1 MKRIRLTASAIAASS
16 LGSLGLVGIGAT
28 SAHAASTTPNTAFSG
43 KGFDTCIAPNSAMM
57 DDWYAH
63 SPYRGVGVYI
73 GGASYH
79 PDQDCASTA
88 NPKPPT
94 DGGYTKDWVAHQ
106 AATGWGM
113 WAIYAGQQGPTLTAA
128 GADPTALGTTDAAD
142 AVQKATNLGFAPG
155 TTIFVDMEPY
165 HEDATAK
172 AVVAYLK
179 SFGNALNGTGFKL
192 GLYGTSGNPASGHSA
207 LSDATAD
214 PALTAQI
221 SAVDISGTTSD
232 QANFNATTND
242 PYVPATDWAKHQRVH
257 QYFLDV
263 NRQYGSSP
271 AIQVD
276 EDDVDLSPTSHVT
289 LDPSQVHAV
298 RWAGNDRIGTAV
310 AVSQKLWPTTTDN
323 QADFYAPAD
332 KRPLAK
338 SAVLSRSDQFA
349 DALGGS
355 ALAAHDSGPL
365 LLTETKALNPATAN
379 ELRRTLAPGS
389 PVYLLG
395 GNQALSPAVATAV
408 QKLGFNPVRVAGPD
422 RFSTSVAIAQ
432 QMAGDMKDSGGHPAV
447 QRVLLA
453 TAKDFPDALAA
464 GTAAGATP
472 DTVLVLT
479 NGTQMPPATS
489 TFLHQRAGTPA
500 GANVY
505 PVGGAANTA
514 AKTLGAATVP
524 AGNLKLDG
532 LVGATR
538 YETAALVAHQF
549 FGATG
554 TPHMY
559 GVATGVQWADALSGG
574 AAMATLDG
582 PLLLTEPT
590 SLAPATRGFLNAEEA
605 GGSIEV
611 GVVLGGTAAISNGV
625 FNSL

>member
-16 LGSLGLVGIGAT
+16 LGSLGLVGIGET
-28 SAHAASTTPNTAFSG
+28 SAHAATASPNTAFSG
-43 KGFDTCIAPNSAMM
+43 KGFDTCIAPSTPQM

-79 PDQDCASTA
+79 PDQDCKSSA
-88 NPKPPT
+88 NPSPAP
-94 DGGYTKDWVAHQ
+94 DGGYTADWVAHQ

-113 WAIYAGQQGPTLTAA
+113 WAIYDGQQGPTLIAP
-128 GADPTALGTTDAAD
+128 GADPTALGASDAAD
-142 AVQKATNLGFAPG
+142 AVAKAAKLGFAPG

-165 HEDATAK
+165 HEDATAH
-172 AVVAYLK
+172 AVTAYLK

-192 GLYGTSGNPASGHSA
+192 GLYGTSGNPAGGHSA
-207 LSDATAD
+207 IGDAAAD
-214 PALTAQI
+214 PALQAQI
-221 SAVDISGTTSD
+221 SAVDISGSTSD
-232 QANFNATTND
+232 QENFNATTND
-242 PYVPATDWAKHQRVH
+242 PYVPAADWAKHQRIH

-263 NRQYGSSP
+263 TRQYGTSP

-276 EDDVDLSPTSHVT
+276 EDEVDLSPTSHVT
-289 LDPSQVHAV
+289 LDPTQVHAV

-310 AVSQKLWPTTTDN
+310 AVSQKLWPTTTNN

-338 SAVLSRSDQFA
+338 TAVLSRSDDFA

-365 LLTETKALNPATAN
+365 LLTPTASLNPATAA
-379 ELRRTLAPGS
+379 ELTRTLAPHS
-389 PVYLLG
+389 TVYLLG
-395 GNQALSPAVATAV
+395 GEKALSPAVFTAV
-408 QKLGFNPVRVAGPD
+408 QKLGFNPVRVAGDD
-422 RFSTSVAIAQ
+422 RYSTSVKIAG
-432 QMAGDMKDSGGHPAV
+432 QMAADMKDSSGHPAV

-453 TAKDFPDALAA
+453 TASLFPDALAA

-479 NGTQMPPATS
+479 NGTQMPAPTAA
-489 TFLHQRAGTPA
+489 FLHQWAGTSA

-505 PVGGAANTA
+505 PVGGAANAA
-514 AKTLGAATVP
+514 AKTLGTAVP
-524 AGNLKLDG
+524 AGNLKLDM
-532 LVGATR
+532 LVGGDR
-538 YETAALVAHQF
+538 YATAALVAHQF

-559 GVATGVQWADALSGG
+559 GVATGTQWADALSGG
-574 AAMATLDG
+574 AAMGTLDG
-582 PLLLTEPT
+582 PLLLTPPT
-590 SLAPATRGFLNAEEA
+590 SLAPATRGFLTDEKA

-611 GVVLGGTAAISNGV
+611 GVVLGGKAAVADSV
-625 FNSL
+625 LNSL

>member
-28 SAHAASTTPNTAFSG
+28 GAHATTTSPDTAFSG
-43 KGFDTCIAPNSAMM
+43 KGFDTCLAPSNAQM

-79 PDQDCASTA
+79 PDQDCKSSA
-88 NPKPPT
+88 NPNPPA
-94 DGGYTKDWVAHQ
+94 DGGYSADWVQHQ

-113 WAIYAGQQGPTLTAA
+113 WAIYAGQQGPTLIAA
-128 GADPTALGTTDAAD
+128 GADPTALGASDAAD
-142 AVQKATNLGFAPG
+142 AAQKATALGFAPG

-165 HEDATAK
+165 HEDATAQ
-172 AVVAYLK
+172 AVTTYLK

-192 GLYGTSGNPASGHSA
+192 GLYGTSGSPASGHSA
-207 LSDATAD
+207 IGDAAAD
-214 PALTAQI
+214 PALRAQI
-221 SAVDISGTTSD
+221 SAVDISGSTSD
-232 QANFNATTND
+232 QENFNATTND
-242 PYVPATDWAKHQRVH
+242 PYVPATDWAKHQRIH

-263 NRQYGSSP
+263 TRQYGTSP

-289 LDPSQVHAV
+289 LDPTQVHAV

-310 AVSQKLWPTTTDN
+310 AVSQKLWPATTN
-323 QADFYAPAD
+323 SQADFYAPAD

-338 SAVLSRSDQFA
+338 TAVLSRSDDFA

-365 LLTETKALNPATAN
+365 LLTQTAGLNQATAN
-379 ELRRTLAPGS
+379 ELTRTLAPGS
-389 PVYLLG
+389 TVYLLG
-395 GNQALSPAVATAV
+395 GEKALSPAVFTAV
-408 QKLGFNPVRVAGPD
+408 QKLGFKPVRVAGDD
-422 RFSTSVAIAQ
+422 RYTTSVKIAQ
-432 QMAGDMKDSGGHPAV
+432 QMAGDMKDSTGHPAV

-453 TAKDFPDALAA
+453 TASLFPDALAA

-479 NGTQMPPATS
+479 NGAQMPAATS
-489 TFLHQRAGTPA
+489 AFLHQWAGTPA

-514 AKTLGAATVP
+514 AKTLGAAVP

-559 GVATGVQWADALSGG
+559 AVATGVQWADALSGG
-574 AAMATLDG
+574 AAMGTLDG
-582 PLLLTEPT
+582 PLLLTPPT
-590 SLAPATRGFLNAEEA
+590 SLAPATRGFLNAEQA

-611 GVVLGGTAAISNGV
+611 GVVLGGKAAVSDAV
-625 FNSL
+625 LNSL

>member
-1 MKRIRLTASAIAASS
+1 MKRIRLAASAVAASS

-43 KGFDTCIAPNSAMM
+43 KGFDTCVAPDSAQM

-79 PDQDCASTA
+79 PDQDCKSAT
-88 NPKPPT
+88 NPNPAP
-94 DGGYTKDWVAHQ
+94 DGGYTADWVAHQ

-128 GADPTALGTTDAAD
+128 GANPTALGASDAAD
-142 AVQKATNLGFAPG
+142 AVKKATALGFGAG

-165 HEDATAK
+165 HEDATAQ
-172 AVVAYLK
+172 AVAAYLT

-192 GLYGTSGNPASGHSA
+192 GLYGTSGDPASGHSA
-207 LSDATAD
+207 IGDAASN
-214 PALTAQI
+214 PALRAQI
-221 SAVDISGTTSD
+221 SAVDISGSTSD
-232 QANFNATTND
+232 QPNFNATTND
-242 PYVPATDWAKHQRVH
+242 PYVPATDWAKHQRIH

-263 NRQYGSSP
+263 QRQYGSSP

-276 EDDVDLSPTSHVT
+276 EDEVDLSPTSHVT
-289 LDPSQVHAV
+289 LDPTQVHAV
-298 RWAGNDRIGTAV
+298 RWAGDTRIATAV
-310 AVSQKLWPTTTDN
+310 AVSQKLWPATTGN

-338 SAVLSRSDQFA
+338 TAVLSRSDQFA

-365 LLTETKALNPATAN
+365 LLTGTGALDPATSA
-379 ELRRTLAPGS
+379 ELKRTLAPGS
-389 PVYLLG
+389 TVYLLG
-395 GNQALSPAVATAV
+395 GEKALSPAVATAV
-408 QKLGFNPVRVAGPD
+408 QKLGFTVQRIAGQD
-422 RFSTSVAIAQ
+422 RFETSVAVAQ
-432 QMAGDMKDSGGHPAV
+432 RMAGDMKDAGGHPAV

-453 TAKDFPDALAA
+453 TGMLFPDALAA

-479 NGTQMPPATS
+479 DDTKMPGATS
-489 TFLHQRAGTPA
+489 AFLHQWAGTPA

-505 PVGGAANTA
+505 PVGGAARTA
-514 AKTLGAATVP
+514 ATTLGTAVP

-532 LVGATR
+532 LVGSDR
-538 YETAALVAHQF
+538 YATAAMVAHQF
-549 FGATG
+549 FGKTG

-559 GVATGVQWADALSGG
+559 AVATGMNWADALSGG
-574 AAMATLDG
+574 AAMGTLDG
-582 PLLLTEPT
+582 PLLLTPPT
-590 SLAPATRGFLNAEEA
+590 SLAPATRGFLNDEEA

-611 GVVLGGTAAISNGV
+611 GVVLGGTAAVSNNV
-625 FNSL
+625 LNSL

>member
-28 SAHAASTTPNTAFSG
+28 GAHAATTSPDTAFSG
-43 KGFDTCIAPNSAMM
+43 KGFDTCLAPSNAQM

-79 PDQDCASTA
+79 PDQDCKSSA
-88 NPKPPT
+88 NPNPPA
-94 DGGYTKDWVAHQ
+94 DGGYSADWVQHQ

-113 WAIYAGQQGPTLTAA
+113 WAIYAGQQGPTLIAA
-128 GADPTALGTTDAAD
+128 GADPTALGASDAAD
-142 AVQKATNLGFAPG
+142 AAQKATALGFAPG

-165 HEDATAK
+165 HEDATAQ
-172 AVVAYLK
+172 AVTTYLK

-192 GLYGTSGNPASGHSA
+192 GLYGTSGSPASGHSA
-207 LSDATAD
+207 IGDAAAD
-214 PALTAQI
+214 PALRAQI
-221 SAVDISGTTSD
+221 SAVDISGSTSD
-232 QANFNATTND
+232 QENFNATTND
-242 PYVPATDWAKHQRVH
+242 PYVPATDWAKHQRIH

-263 NRQYGSSP
+263 TRQYGTSP

-289 LDPSQVHAV
+289 LDPTQVHAV

-310 AVSQKLWPTTTDN
+310 AVSQKLWPATTN
-323 QADFYAPAD
+323 SQADFYAPAD

-338 SAVLSRSDQFA
+338 TAVLSRSDDFA

-365 LLTETKALNPATAN
+365 LLTQTAGLNQATAN
-379 ELRRTLAPGS
+379 ELTRTLAPGS
-389 PVYLLG
+389 TVYLLG
-395 GNQALSPAVATAV
+395 GEKALSPAVFTAV
-408 QKLGFNPVRVAGPD
+408 QKLGFKPVRVAGDD
-422 RFSTSVAIAQ
+422 RYTTSVKIAQ
-432 QMAGDMKDSGGHPAV
+432 QMAGDMKDSTGHPAV

-453 TAKDFPDALAA
+453 TASLFPDALAA

-479 NGTQMPPATS
+479 NGAQMPAATS
-489 TFLHQRAGTPA
+489 AFLHQWAGTPA

-514 AKTLGAATVP
+514 AKTLGAAVP

-559 GVATGVQWADALSGG
+559 AVATGVQWADALSGG
-574 AAMATLDG
+574 AAMGTLDG
-582 PLLLTEPT
+582 PLLLTPPT
-590 SLAPATRGFLNAEEA
+590 SLAPATRGFLNAEQA

-611 GVVLGGTAAISNGV
+611 GVVLGGKAAVSDAV
-625 FNSL
+625 LNSL

>member
-1 MKRIRLTASAIAASS
+1 MKRIRLAASAVAASS

-28 SAHAASTTPNTAFSG
+28 SAHAATTSPNTAFSG
-43 KGFDTCIAPNSAMM
+43 KGFDTCIAPSSPQM

-79 PDQDCASTA
+79 PDQDCKSSA
-88 NPKPPT
+88 NPNPAP
-94 DGGYTKDWVAHQ
+94 DGGYNAAWVQHQ

-128 GADPTALGTTDAAD
+128 GANPTALGVSDAAD
-142 AVQKATNLGFAPG
+142 AVKKASALGFASG

-165 HEDATAK
+165 HENATAQ

-207 LSDATAD
+207 IGDAAAD
-214 PALTAQI
+214 PGLQAQI
-221 SAVDISGTTSD
+221 SAVDVSGSTSD
-232 QANFNATTND
+232 QLNFNATTND
-242 PYVPATDWAKHQRVH
+242 PYVPATDWGKHQRIH

-263 NRQYGSSP
+263 QRQYGTSP

-289 LDPSQVHAV
+289 LDPTQVHAV
-298 RWAGNDRIGTAV
+298 RWAGSDRIGTAV
-310 AVSQKLWPTTTDN
+310 AVSQQLWPTTTGN
-323 QADFYAPAD
+323 QADFYAPAE

-338 SAVLSRSDQFA
+338 TAVLSRSDDFA

-365 LLTETKALNPATAN
+365 LLTETAKLNPATAA
-379 ELRRTLAPGS
+379 ELQRTLAPGS
-389 PVYLLG
+389 TVYLLG
-395 GNQALSPAVATAV
+395 GEKALSPAVVTAV
-408 QKLGFNPVRVAGPD
+408 QKLGFNAQRISGPD
-422 RFSTSVAIAQ
+422 RFSTSVAIAG
-432 QMAGDMKDSGGHPAV
+432 QMAHDMKDSSGNPAV

-479 NGTQMPPATS
+479 NGTQMPSAT
-489 TFLHQRAGTPA
+489 TGFLHQWAGTPA

-514 AKTLGAATVP
+514 AKTLGMNVP
-524 AGNLKLDG
+524 AGNLKLNG

-559 GVATGVQWADALSGG
+559 AVATGTNWADALSGG
-574 AAMATLDG
+574 AAMGTLDG

-590 SLAPATRGFLNAEEA
+590 SLAPATRGFLNAEQA

-611 GVVLGGTAAISNGV
+611 GVVLGGTAAVSNGV
-625 FNSL
+625 LNSL

>member
-1 MKRIRLTASAIAASS
+1 MNRIRLTASAVAASS

-43 KGFDTCIAPNSAMM
+43 KGFDTCVAPSSAQM
-57 DDWYAH
+57 DDWYSH

-79 PDQDCASTA
+79 PDQDCKSSA
-88 NPKPPT
+88 NPNPPT
-94 DGGYTKDWVAHQ
+94 DGGYSADWVAHQ

-128 GADPTALGTTDAAD
+128 GANPTALGATDAAD
-142 AVQKATNLGFAPG
+142 AVKKATALGFGAG

-165 HEDATAK
+165 HEDATAQ

-179 SFGNALNGTGFKL
+179 SFGNSLNGTGFKL

-207 LSDATAD
+207 IGDAAAD
-214 PALTAQI
+214 PGLQAQI
-221 SAVDISGTTSD
+221 SAVDISGSTSD
-232 QANFNATTND
+232 QPNFNATTND
-242 PYVPATDWAKHQRVH
+242 PYVPSTDWAKHQRIH

-263 NRQYGSSP
+263 TRQYGSSP

-276 EDDVDLSPTSHVT
+276 EDEVDLSPTSHVT

-298 RWAGNDRIGTAV
+298 RWAGNDRIGTAI
-310 AVSQKLWPTTTDN
+310 AVSQKLWPATN
-323 QADFYAPAD
+323 NSLADFYAPAD

-338 SAVLSRSDQFA
+338 SAVLSRSDDFA

-365 LLTETKALNPATAN
+365 LLTETASLNPATSA
-379 ELRRTLAPGS
+379 ELKRTLAPGS
-389 PVYLLG
+389 TVYLLG
-395 GNQALSPAVATAV
+395 GEKALSPAVLTAV
-408 QKLGFNPVRVAGPD
+408 QKLGFNPVRLAGDD
-422 RFSTSVAIAQ
+422 RYTTSVKIAQ

-453 TAKDFPDALAA
+453 TASLFPDALAA

-479 NGTQMPPATS
+479 NGTQMPAATAS
-489 TFLHQRAGTPA
+489 FLHQWAGTPA

-514 AKTLGAATVP
+514 AKTLGSAVP
-524 AGNLKLDG
+524 AGNLKLNG
-532 LVGATR
+532 LVGADR
-538 YETAALVAHQF
+538 YATAALVAHQF

-559 GVATGVQWADALSGG
+559 AVATGQNWADALSGG
-574 AAMATLDG
+574 AAMGTLDG
-582 PLLLTEPT
+582 PLLLTPPT
-590 SLAPATRGFLNAEEA
+590 TLAPATRGFLNDEKA

-611 GVVLGGTAAISNGV
+611 GVVLGGPAAVSNAV
-625 FNSL
+625 LNSL

>member
-1 MKRIRLTASAIAASS
+1 MKRVRLTASAIAASS

-28 SAHAASTTPNTAFSG
+28 SAHAAGTTPNTAFSG
-43 KGFDTCIAPNSAMM
+43 KGFDTCLAPSSATM

-73 GGASYH
+73 GGASYQ
-79 PDQDCASTA
+79 PNKDCASPA
-88 NPKPPT
+88 NPSPPT
-94 DGGYTKDWVAHQ
+94 DGGYNAGWVQHQ

-128 GADPTALGTTDAAD
+128 GADPTALGVSDAKD
-142 AVQKATNLGFAPG
+142 AVAKASALGFGSG

-179 SFGNALNGTGFKL
+179 SFGSALNGTGFKL

-207 LSDATAD
+207 VGDAAAD
-214 PALTAQI
+214 PGLQAQI
-221 SAVDISGTTSD
+221 SAVDISGSTSD
-232 QANFNATTND
+232 QENFNATTND
-242 PYVPATDWAKHQRVH
+242 PYVPSTDWGRHQRIH

-263 NRQYGSSP
+263 QRQYGSSP

-289 LDPSQVHAV
+289 LDPSKVHAV
-298 RWAGNDRIGTAV
+298 RWAGSDRMGTAV
-310 AVSQKLWPTTTDN
+310 AVSQQLWPATTGN

-338 SAVLSRSDQFA
+338 TAVLSRSDDFA

-365 LLTETKALNPATAN
+365 LLTPTASLNQATAA
-379 ELRRTLAPGS
+379 ELKRTLAPGS
-389 PVYLLG
+389 TVYLLG
-395 GNQALSPAVATAV
+395 GEKALSPAVFAAV
-408 QKLGFNPVRVAGPD
+408 QKLGFNPVRIAGDD
-422 RFSTSVAIAQ
+422 RYSTSVKIAQ
-432 QMAGDMKDSGGHPAV
+432 QMAGDMKDASGHPAV

-453 TAKDFPDALAA
+453 TASVFPDALAA

-479 NGTQMPPATS
+479 NGTQMPAAT
-489 TFLHQRAGTPA
+489 TAFLRQWAGTPA

-514 AKTLGAATVP
+514 AKTLGVNVP
-524 AGNLKLDG
+524 AGNLKLNG

-559 GVATGVQWADALSGG
+559 AVATGTNWADALSGG
-574 AAMATLDG
+574 AAMGTLDG

-590 SLAPATRGFLNAEEA
+590 SLASATSGFLNSEEA

-611 GVVLGGTAAISNGV
+611 GVVLGGTAAVSNGV
-625 FNSL
+625 LNSL

>member
-1 MKRIRLTASAIAASS
+1 MKRIRLAASAVAASS
-16 LGSLGLVGIGAT
+16 LGSLGLVGVGAT
-28 SAHAASTTPNTAFSG
+28 SAHAGTATPKTAFSG
-43 KGFDTCIAPNSAMM
+43 KGFDTCVAPSSAQM

-79 PDQDCASTA
+79 PDQDCKSSV
-88 NPKPPT
+88 NPNPPA
-94 DGGYTKDWVAHQ
+94 DGGYTADWVQHQ

-128 GADPTALGTTDAAD
+128 GANPTALGASDAAD
-142 AVQKATNLGFAPG
+142 AAAKAKALGFAPG

-165 HEDATAK
+165 HENATAQ

-207 LSDATAD
+207 IGDAAAD
-214 PALTAQI
+214 AGLRAQI
-221 SAVDISGTTSD
+221 SAVDISGSTSD
-232 QANFNATTND
+232 QTNFNATTND
-242 PYVPATDWAKHQRVH
+242 PYVPATDWAKHQRIH

-263 NRQYGSSP
+263 QRQYGSSP

-276 EDDVDLSPTSHVT
+276 EDQVDLSPTSHVT
-289 LDPSQVHAV
+289 IDPTRVHAV
-298 RWAGNDRIGTAV
+298 RWAGDTRIGTAI
-310 AVSQKLWPTTTDN
+310 AVSQQLWPTTTRN

-338 SAVLSRSDQFA
+338 TAVLSRSDQFA

-355 ALAAHDSGPL
+355 ALAAHDNGPL
-365 LLTETKALNPATAN
+365 LLTPTASLDPATAH
-379 ELRRTLAPGS
+379 ELTRTLAPGS
-389 PVYLLG
+389 TVYLLG
-395 GNQALSPAVATAV
+395 GEQALSPAVAVAV
-408 QKLGFNPVRVAGPD
+408 QRLGFDPVRVFGQT
-422 RFSTSVAIAQ
+422 RFDTSVAIAQ
-432 QMAGDMKDSGGHPAV
+432 RMAGDMRDAGGNKAV

-479 NGTQMPPATS
+479 NGTQMPAQT
-489 TFLHQRAGTPA
+489 TAFLHQWAGTPA

-514 AKTLGAATVP
+514 AKTLGGTVP

-532 LVGATR
+532 LVGETR

-559 GVATGVQWADALSGG
+559 AVATGQNWADALSGG
-574 AAMATLDG
+574 AAMGTLDG

-590 SLAPATRGFLNAEEA
+590 TLASATRGFLDDERA

-611 GVVLGGTAAISNGV
+611 GVVLGGTAAVSNAV
-625 FNSL
+625 LDSL

>member
-1 MKRIRLTASAIAASS
+1 MKRVRLTASAIAASS

-28 SAHAASTTPNTAFSG
+28 SAHASTTSPNTAFSG
-43 KGFDTCIAPNSAMM
+43 KGFDTCIAPSSPQM

-79 PDQDCASTA
+79 PDQDCKSAA
-88 NPKPPT
+88 NPNPAP
-94 DGGYTKDWVAHQ
+94 DGGYNAAWVQHQ

-128 GADPTALGTTDAAD
+128 GANPTALGVSDAKD
-142 AVQKATNLGFAPG
+142 AVAKASALGFAPG

-165 HEDATAK
+165 HENATAQ

-179 SFGNALNGTGFKL
+179 SFGSALNGTGFKL

-207 LSDATAD
+207 IGDAAAD
-214 PALTAQI
+214 PGLQAQI
-221 SAVDISGTTSD
+221 SAVDISGSTSD
-232 QANFNATTND
+232 QENFNATTND
-242 PYVPATDWAKHQRVH
+242 PYVPATDWGKHQRIH

-263 NRQYGSSP
+263 QRQYGSSP

-289 LDPSQVHAV
+289 LDPSKVHAV
-298 RWAGNDRIGTAV
+298 RWAGSDRIGTAV
-310 AVSQKLWPTTTDN
+310 AVSQQLWPAATGN

-338 SAVLSRSDQFA
+338 TAVLSRSDDFA

-365 LLTETKALNPATAN
+365 LLTETAKLNPATAA
-379 ELRRTLAPGS
+379 ELTRTLAPGS
-389 PVYLLG
+389 TVYLLG
-395 GNQALSPAVATAV
+395 GDKALSPAVLTAV
-408 QKLGFNPVRVAGPD
+408 QKLGFNPQRVSGQD
-422 RFSTSVAIAQ
+422 RFSTSVAIAG
-432 QMAGDMKDSGGHPAV
+432 QMAHDMKDSSGNPAV
-447 QRVLLA
+447 QRILLA

-479 NGTQMPPATS
+479 NGTQMPGAT
-489 TFLHQRAGTPA
+489 TAFLHQWAGTPA

-514 AKTLGAATVP
+514 AKTLGVNVP

-559 GVATGVQWADALSGG
+559 AVATGTNWADALSGG
-574 AAMATLDG
+574 AAMGTLDG
-582 PLLLTEPT
+582 PLLLTQPT

-611 GVVLGGTAAISNGV
+611 GVVLGGTAAVSNAV
-625 FNSL
+625 LNSL

>member
-1 MKRIRLTASAIAASS
+1 MNRIRLAASAVAASS
-16 LGSLGLVGIGAT
+16 LGSLGMVGLGAT
-28 SAHAASTTPNTAFSG
+28 SAHAASATPNTAFSG
-43 KGFDTCIAPNSAMM
+43 KGFDTCVAPSSAQM

-79 PDQDCASTA
+79 PDQDCKSSA
-88 NPKPPT
+88 NPNPPA
-94 DGGYTKDWVAHQ
+94 DGGYTADWVQHQ

-113 WAIYAGQQGPTLTAA
+113 WAIYAGQQGPTLTAP
-128 GADPTALGTTDAAD
+128 GADPVALGAAD
-142 AVQKATNLGFAPG
+142 AKDAAAKASALGFGPG

-165 HEDATAK
+165 HENATAQ

-207 LSDATAD
+207 IGDAAAD
-214 PALTAQI
+214 AGLRGQI
-221 SAVDISGTTSD
+221 SAVDISGSTSD
-232 QANFNATTND
+232 QPNFNATTND
-242 PYVPATDWAKHQRVH
+242 PYVPATDWAKHQRIH

-263 NRQYGSSP
+263 QRQYGTSP

-276 EDDVDLSPTSHVT
+276 EDEVDLSPTSHVT
-289 LDPSQVHAV
+289 LDPAKVHAV

-310 AVSQKLWPTTTDN
+310 AVSQQLWPTTTRN

-365 LLTETKALNPATAN
+365 LLTQPASLNPATAA
-379 ELRRTLAPGS
+379 ELTRTLAPGS
-389 PVYLLG
+389 TVYLLG
-395 GNQALSPAVATAV
+395 GEKALSPAVATAV
-408 QKLGFNPVRVAGPD
+408 QKLGFTVQRIAGED

-432 QMAGDMKDSGGHPAV
+432 RMAGDMKDSGGHPAV

-453 TAKDFPDALAA
+453 TASLFPDALAA

-479 NGTQMPPATS
+479 DGTKMPAATS
-489 TFLHQRAGTPA
+489 AFLHQWAGTPA

-514 AKTLGAATVP
+514 AKTLGGAVP

-532 LVGATR
+532 LVGANR
-538 YETAALVAHQF
+538 YATAALVAHQF

-559 GVATGVQWADALSGG
+559 AVATGLNWADALSGG
-574 AAMATLDG
+574 AAMGTLDG

-590 SLAPATRGFLNAEEA
+590 SLDPATRGFLDAEEA

-611 GVVLGGTAAISNGV
+611 GVVLGGTAAVSDGV
-625 FNSL
+625 LNSL

>member
-16 LGSLGLVGIGAT
+16 LGSLGMVGMGAT

-43 KGFDTCIAPNSAMM
+43 KGFDTCVAPDSAQM

-79 PDQDCASTA
+79 PDQDCKSSA
-88 NPKPPT
+88 NPNPGA
-94 DGGYTKDWVAHQ
+94 DGGYSAAWVQHQ

-128 GADPTALGTTDAAD
+128 GANPTALGVTDAKD
-142 AVQKATNLGFAPG
+142 AVAKASALGFASG

-165 HEDATAK
+165 HEDATAQ

-207 LSDATAD
+207 LSDAVRD
-214 PALTAQI
+214 PGLQAQI
-221 SAVDISGTTSD
+221 SAVDISGSTSD
-232 QANFNATTND
+232 QPNFNATTND
-242 PYVPATDWAKHQRVH
+242 PYVPATDWAKHQRIH

-263 NRQYGSSP
+263 RRQYGSSP

-289 LDPSQVHAV
+289 LDPTQVHAV
-298 RWAGNDRIGTAV
+298 RWAGSDRIGTAV
-310 AVSQKLWPTTTDN
+310 AVSQKLWPATTDS

-338 SAVLSRSDQFA
+338 TAVLSRSDDFA

-355 ALAAHDSGPL
+355 ALAAHDGGPL
-365 LLTETKALNPATAN
+365 LLTETKALNPATAT
-379 ELRRTLAPGS
+379 ELTRTLAPGS
-389 PVYLLG
+389 TVYLLG
-395 GNQALSPAVATAV
+395 GEKALSPAVATAV
-408 QKLGFNPVRVAGPD
+408 QKLGFTPVRIFGQD
-422 RFSTSVAIAQ
+422 RYTTSAAIAQ
-432 QMAGDMKDSGGHPAV
+432 RMAGDMKDASGHPAV

-453 TAKDFPDALAA
+453 TASLFPDALAA

-479 NGTQMPPATS
+479 NGTQMPAATS
-489 TFLHQRAGTPA
+489 AFLHQWAGTPA

-514 AKTLGAATVP
+514 AKTLGTAVP
-524 AGNLKLDG
+524 AGNLKLDN
-532 LVGATR
+532 LVGSDR
-538 YETAALVAHQF
+538 YATAALVAHQF

-559 GVATGVQWADALSGG
+559 AVATGVQWADALSGG
-574 AAMATLDG
+574 AAMGTLDG
-582 PLLLTEPT
+582 PLLLTPPT
-590 SLAPATRGFLNAEEA
+590 SLAPATSGFLNDERA

-611 GVVLGGTAAISNGV
+611 GVVLGGKAAVSDKV
-625 FNSL
+625 LNSL